1 MIRQGWMQ
9 RTNNPD
15 ELLQCWILNAR
26 EEARRLAAA
35 ADIAEHLHQRGFVI
49 AAIDPDGVLIRL
61 HTRRL
66 QAYEVQIVIDERPDL
81 AAGLAYRDTNW
92 PDCVRIELRFKQDA

>member
-1 MIRQGWMQ
+1 MKRYTWMK

-15 ELLQCWILNAR
+15 ELPACWIANAR

-49 AAIDPDGVLIRL
+49 AAIDPEGVLVRL
-61 HTRRL
+61 TARRL
-66 QAYEVQIVIDERPDL
+66 QAHEVQLVVDERPDL
-81 AAGLAYRDTNW
+81 STGLVHIDFEW
-92 PDCVRIELRFKQDA
+92 KDCIRVELKFPSAS